1 MKIAILGCKGVKQ
14 NYTCPA
20 EEMYNKSYIFSK
32 QLEIIKKN
40 YDKYYILSSKYG
52 LITPDTIIEPYDLI
66 FEPLNTN
73 FTRGMGAGYNS
84 APRATK
90 QYKQEWAEQVIPQL
104 KQLKGNVDMWVGYL
118 YYNLLKNHLPSNFRK
133 VQVNSGK
140 GVNKMKGMLNE
151 IAPLTLSIDEMI
163 NQGLL
168 KRAYPRNC

>member
-20 EEMYNKSYIFSK
+20 EEMYSKSYIFSK
-32 QLEIIKKN
+32 QLEIVNKN

-66 FEPLNTN
+66 FEPPHTN

-90 QYKQEWAEQVIPQL
+90 QYKQEWAKQVIPQL
-104 KQLKGNVDMWVGYL
+104 KQLEGNVDMWIGYL

-140 GVNKMKGMLNE
+140 GVNKMKGMLTQMSTMDISVE
-151 IAPLTLSIDEMI
+151 EMI
-163 NQGLL
+163 NQGLV
-168 KRAYPRNC
+168 KVG